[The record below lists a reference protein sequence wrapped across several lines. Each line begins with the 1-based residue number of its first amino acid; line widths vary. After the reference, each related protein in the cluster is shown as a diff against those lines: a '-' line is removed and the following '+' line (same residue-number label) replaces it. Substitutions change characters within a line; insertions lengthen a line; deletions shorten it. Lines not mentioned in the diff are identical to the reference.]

1 MTGEW
6 VFSATAWMFFDRMD
20 GGGAFCDTQ
29 NCCIYNCCICN
40 RLCYGI
46 VTEEPN
52 NETAPVNPAFAR
64 AWERGVCKPPSVA
77 IRSLHNVINRYLSVT
92 HPKEVEGLTGN
103 NIDIISYLSRNAR
116 REVFPQDVER
126 RFGITR
132 STSCRVLG
140 LMERKGLIAR
150 ESVPQDARLKRIV
163 LTDKA
168 RNIAEALH
176 SNAIAMENAL
186 LQGLSDDDIRRFMH
200 TLDVMQSNLV
210 RTGRIGDADKY
221 SSLAIDE
228 SVSRET
234 ISHGPDSHGFDSR
247 GPQPRT
253 DGEAEPTEPA
263 QPAEL
268 AEPIERRIAEEQE
281 GKEEV

>member
-1 MTGEW
+1 
-6 VFSATAWMFFDRMD
+6 
-20 GGGAFCDTQ
+20 
-29 NCCIYNCCICN
+29 
-40 RLCYGI
+40 
-46 VTEEPN
+46 
-52 NETAPVNPAFAR
+52 
-64 AWERGVCKPPSVA
+64 
-77 IRSLHNVINRYLSVT
+77 
-92 HPKEVEGLTGN
+92 
-103 NIDIISYLSRNAR
+103 
-116 REVFPQDVER
+116 
-126 RFGITR
+126 
-132 STSCRVLG
+132 
-140 LMERKGLIAR
+140 MERKGLIAR

-221 SSLAIDE
+221 SSLAIHE

-234 ISHGPDSHGFDSR
+234 ISHGPDSHGPDSHGFDSR